1 MASRR
6 AAFLTPTNCSMQAQ
20 TLIRQ
25 RQSGFV
31 LPFRVVIRIDTK
43 KYTGRAPNNIEGRR
57 RQSALICAVF
67 IRADVF
73 QIAFTACQRVVPET
87 SRSTSVFRPSRLLK
101 RGLVSP

>member
-31 LPFRVVIRIDTK
+31 LPFRVVICIDTK
-43 KYTGRAPNNIEGRR
+43 KYTGRAPNNIERRR
-57 RQSALICAVF
+57 RQSALICAF
-67 IRADVF
+67 SYALMSF
-73 QIAFTACQRVVPET
+73 
-87 SRSTSVFRPSRLLK
+87 RSLLQSVSELFLRPAGRRPFFALA
-101 RGLVSP
+101 GC